1 MMRLPDE
8 FDMMIQPPRFVGG
21 TVFDDLPWYGD
32 VEKAL
37 TVSSP
42 SALYS

>member
-1 MMRLPDE
+1 MT
-8 FDMMIQPPRFVGG
+8 QSPRFVGG